1 MKDSIGL
8 VANGS
13 RRNSSGSNV
22 QFSNKAN
29 SLCTS
34 LGKYKIDNFY
44 NGNFGPAF
52 KLSGLN
58 ATNSNTIKRF
68 VVLHS
73 NSCVPNKETA
83 LSPICQSWGFLIV
96 ASLFL
101 PVLKECIN
109 KWDKPVLLDIYY

>member
-1 MKDSIGL
+1 VKDAIGL

-13 RRNSSGSNV
+13 GRNSSGSNV

-34 LGKYKIDNFY
+34 LGKYKIDNSY
-44 NGNFGPAF
+44 NGKFGLTF
-52 KLSGLN
+52 KLFGLN

-73 NSCVPNKETA
+73 NSYVPNKETA
-83 LSPICQSWGFLIV
+83 LLPICQSWDCPSV
-96 ASLFL
+96 ASLFAGI
-101 PVLKECIN
+101 KE
-109 KWDKPVLLDIYY
+109 IYQ